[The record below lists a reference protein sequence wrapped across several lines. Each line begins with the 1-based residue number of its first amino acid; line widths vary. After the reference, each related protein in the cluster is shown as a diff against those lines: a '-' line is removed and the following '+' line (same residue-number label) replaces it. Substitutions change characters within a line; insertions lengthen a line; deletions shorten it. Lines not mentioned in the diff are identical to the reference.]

1 MIINK
6 CRKNAHTL
14 GLLDSPEMLGFL
26 PNDPFIIKIPGL
38 YPENQNEVIK
48 NFQSGVDIIIC
59 YSVLHHI
66 YEDTSIYKF
75 LDSCLEILK
84 PEGEM
89 LIGDIPNVSK
99 RKRFFASNTGK
110 AFHRK
115 FTGSKGDPEVQFNV
129 LEKDKID
136 DSILHRPV
144 LMPMLY
150 LKLQNYL

>member
-6 CRKNAHTL
+6 CRENAHTL
-14 GLLDSPEMLGFL
+14 GLLDSLKLLSLL
-26 PNDPFIIKIPGL
+26 PNDLFIIKVPGL
-38 YPENQNEVIK
+38 YPENQNEVVK
-48 NFQSGVDIIIC
+48 NFHSGVDVIIC

-66 YEDTSIYKF
+66 YEDTNIYKF
-75 LDSCLEILK
+75 LDSCLKILK

-99 RKRFFASNTGK
+99 RKRFFASDTGK

-115 FTGSKGDPEVQFNV
+115 FTGSDGDPEVQFNV

-136 DSILHRPV
+136 DSVLHSIILRAQ
-144 LMPMLY
+144 Y
-150 LKLQNYL
+150 AGF